1 MKRLVKSSILPLS
14 LLALAAGSTACGVSE
29 APAAA
34 SRAPRAIAVRVAPV
48 RHEKI
53 ARPVHAT
60 GRVGYSAETRLSFKV
75 GGVVARIL
83 VDDGAEVRRGQLL
96 ARLDPRE
103 IDAQLSSAESARV
116 KAERDLARARVLRR
130 EDVVAGE
137 VLENATTAAEV
148 ARATADA
155 ARFNRRFSEIRAPA
169 DGIVLA
175 RLVEP
180 GEVVGAGTPVLLVG
194 AADATAREHAGRAAR
209 AATDGA
215 TDASTAAG
223 AHTPTPG
230 PAARSARTTGR
241 VVRIGVADRDVV
253 RLAVGDPATIRLD
266 ALPGHSLEGVVDEI
280 APAAT
285 PRTGSF
291 EVTVRIIGPAADGT
305 APAAVPALASGIVAE
320 VEVRPR
326 ATAPVLTVPLA
337 ALVEADGTRGRVFAL
352 AADRRH
358 VSPREVEIAFLHGD
372 RVALVSGLDGVDE
385 VVSDGAPYLDER
397 SVVAVKP

>member
-1 MKRLVKSSILPLS
+1 MKRANNSALLPLI
-14 LLALAAGSTACGVSE
+14 LVLAAAGCGVPD

-34 SRAPRAIAVRVAPV
+34 PPKIEEVPVRVAPV
-48 RHEKI
+48 LRERV
-53 ARPVHAT
+53 ARPVHAS
-60 GRVGYSAETRLSFKV
+60 GRVGHAAETRLSFKV
-75 GGVVARIL
+75 GGVIARIL
-83 VDDGAEVRRGQLL
+83 VDDGARVKRGQVL

-116 KAERDLARARVLRR
+116 KAERDLERARVLRR

-169 DGIVLA
+169 DGIVLS

-180 GEVVGAGTPVLLVG
+180 GEVVGPGTPVLLVG
-194 AADATAREHAGRAAR
+194 AGGGD
-209 AATDGA
+209 
-215 TDASTAAG
+215 
-223 AHTPTPG
+223 
-230 PAARSARTTGR
+230 GR

-253 RLAVGDPATIRLD
+253 RLAVGDAATLQLD
-266 ALPGHSLEGVVDEI
+266 ALPGRTLAGAVDEI

-285 PRTGSF
+285 PATGAF
-291 EVTVRIIGPAADGT
+291 EVTVRITGEVGQKSAL
-305 APAAVPALASGIVAE
+305 APLASGLVAR
-320 VEVRPR
+320 VDIRPS
-326 ATAPVLTVPLA
+326 ATEPVVTVPLA
-337 ALVEADGTRGRVFAL
+337 ALVEADGARGRVFAL
-352 AADRRH
+352 AADRRR
-358 VSPREVEIAFLHGD
+358 VLPRQVEIAFLVGD
-372 RVALVSGLDGVDE
+372 RVALAGGLDGVRE